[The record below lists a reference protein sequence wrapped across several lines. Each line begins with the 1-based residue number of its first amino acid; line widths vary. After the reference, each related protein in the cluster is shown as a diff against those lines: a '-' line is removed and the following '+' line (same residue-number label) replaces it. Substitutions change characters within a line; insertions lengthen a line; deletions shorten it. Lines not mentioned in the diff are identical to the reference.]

1 MKIGVVHCARS
12 DYGIYLP
19 VIRRIREH
27 PDLKL
32 LNYVT
37 GMHLSP
43 EFGRT
48 EMVFAEDG
56 FEIDERVEMLLS
68 SDSPEGIA
76 KSMGLGTIGFGQ
88 LFSRSRPDLLMLMGD
103 RFEIHCA
110 AVAALPFNIP
120 IIHIHGGESTEGLID
135 EGIRHSLTKLS
146 HLHFTST
153 EVYADRV
160 RRMGEEDWRV
170 STVGAPGLDNI
181 LDMERMTREE
191 TGKHFGYDPMRPV
204 ILVTFHPIT
213 LDFENTSIYTD
224 QLLDAVARADVQILF
239 TYPNADTAGR
249 VIIEKVN
256 AFCHDVERA
265 SVVVNASQR
274 GYISLLSCVDTM
286 VGNSSSGII
295 EAASFEL
302 PVVNIGSRQ
311 KGRIHGRNVVDCG
324 HGVAEIL
331 SALETCLDSSFRET
345 LKGMKN
351 PYGDGRASERIVD
364 RLASLE
370 LSPTLL
376 NKTFV
381 DRP

>member
-27 PDLKL
+27 PGLKL

-48 EMVFAEDG
+48 EMAFAEDG
-56 FEIDERVEMLLS
+56 FEIHERVEMLLS

-120 IIHIHGGESTEGLID
+120 IAHIHGGESTEGLID

-170 STVGAPGLDNI
+170 WTVGAPGLDNI
-181 LDMERMTREE
+181 LDIERMTREE
-191 TGKHFGYDPMRPV
+191 TGTHFGYDPTRPV
-204 ILVTFHPIT
+204 VLVTFHPIT

-224 QLLDAVARADVQILF
+224 QLLDALARADAQILF

-256 AFCHDVERA
+256 AFCQEVDRA

-324 HGVAEIL
+324 HGVDEIL
-331 SALETCLDSSFRET
+331 SALETCLDPSFRET
-345 LKGMKN
+345 LRGMKN

-370 LSPTLL
+370 WSPKLL